1 MDDERNSAIE
11 KLKRIR
17 PLLPPWE
24 QEIIDRAIASKCFG
38 EIDDVA
44 LGRIYRELDHNLST
58 RVERRR
64 RQA

>member
-1 MDDERNSAIE
+1 MDDERNSAIG

-24 QEIIDRAIASKCFG
+24 QEIIDRAIASKSLG
-38 EIDDVA
+38 EMADA
-44 LGRIYRELDHNLST
+44 SLERIYRELDYNLST

-64 RQA
+64 PA